1 MELMYNEE
9 KLKDI
14 IRKFETQEIEDTDII
29 NLINEI
35 VASGEQLSFPT
46 SVYDFAST
54 GGPSS
59 LSTLLVPLYLFAS
72 GCNVVDL
79 AVPGRPAGAI
89 DVLAQIDGYDTTPKP
104 NIVCESS
111 TYFHIEAGDKIAP
124 LDKELY
130 QVRKKY
136 NKVNIPNMAIASLL
150 SKKVACGAK
159 IIGLDVRVAIHGNF
173 GVNWNLCRENAIR
186 YNRIA
191 NSYGI
196 RSTCFLS
203 DANSPYQNYIG
214 RGEALIALFNIFNGI
229 CEKRLQEHVDYC
241 ACMAK
246 TLLAENVNI
255 RNGNAIIIDLK
266 KAFEDNLKQQG
277 SCYDNFL
284 EAVERVKKQ
293 SFQTI
298 VAGQNGYIKFNL
310 LSIRDYIVRRQTNVT
325 DVRYPDPCG
334 VVLLV
339 NDGDYIH
346 NDTPIMKTRNIPQK
360 ECENIFYKI
369 IETKVE
375 IDCRKEI
382 V

>member
-1 MELMYNEE
+1 MYNEE
-9 KLKDI
+9 ELKDI
-14 IRKFETQEIEDTDII
+14 IHKFEAQEIDDADII

-35 VASGEQLSFPT
+35 VASGEQLSFPAP
-46 SVYDFAST
+46 VYDFAST

-59 LSTLLVPLYLFAS
+59 LSTLLVPLYLFGS
-72 GCNVVDL
+72 GCNVIDL

-89 DVLAQIDGYDTTPKP
+89 DVLAQIDGYDTTIKP
-104 NIVCESS
+104 NIVCGSN

-130 QVRKKY
+130 QFRKKY

-159 IIGLDVRVAIHGNF
+159 IIGLDIRVAIHGNF
-173 GVNWNLCRENAIR
+173 GVNWDLCRENAKR

-196 RSTCFLS
+196 KSTCFLS

-214 RGEALIALFNIFNGI
+214 RGESLIALSNIFNGI

-241 ACMAK
+241 AGMAE
-246 TLLAENVNI
+246 TILGENANI
-255 RNGNAIIIDLK
+255 RKGNEIVIDIK
-266 KAFEDNLKQQG
+266 KAFEVNLKQQG

-284 EAVERVKKQ
+284 EAVERVQKQ
-293 SFQTI
+293 SYQTI
-298 VAGQNGYIKFNL
+298 VASQSGYIKFNL
-310 LSIRDYIVRRQTNVT
+310 LSIRDYIVRRQMDIT
-325 DVRYPDPCG
+325 DVRYSDPCG

-346 NDTPIMKTRNIPQK
+346 NNAPIMKTRNIPQE

-369 IETKVE
+369 IKTKMEV
-375 IDCRKEI
+375 DCRREI

>member
-1 MELMYNEE
+1 MYNEE
-9 KLKDI
+9 ELKDI
-14 IRKFETQEIEDTDII
+14 IHKFEAQEIGDADII

-35 VASGEQLSFPT
+35 VASGEQLSFPAP
-46 SVYDFAST
+46 VYDFAST

-72 GCNVVDL
+72 GCNVIDL

-89 DVLAQIDGYDTTPKP
+89 DVLAQIDGYDTTIKP
-104 NIVCESS
+104 NIVCGSN

-130 QVRKKY
+130 QFRKKY

-159 IIGLDVRVAIHGNF
+159 IIGLDIRVAIHGNF
-173 GVNWNLCRENAIR
+173 GVNWDLCRENAIR

-196 RSTCFLS
+196 KSTCFLS

-214 RGEALIALFNIFNGI
+214 RGEALIALFNIFSGT

-241 ACMAK
+241 ASMAEE
-246 TLLAENVNI
+246 LIAENANV
-255 RNGNAIIIDLK
+255 REGNAIIIDIK

-277 SCYDNFL
+277 SHYDNFL
-284 EAVERVKKQ
+284 KAVERVKNQ
-293 SFQTI
+293 SYQTI

-310 LSIRDYIVRRQTNVT
+310 LSIRDYIVRRQMNITNI
-325 DVRYPDPCG
+325 RYPDPCG

-346 NDTPIMKTRNIPQK
+346 YNTPIMKTRNIPQ
-360 ECENIFYKI
+360 EDCENIFYKI
-369 IETKVE
+369 IKTKMEV
-375 IDCRKEI
+375 DCRREI

>member
-1 MELMYNEE
+1 MYNEE
-9 KLKDI
+9 ELRDI
-14 IRKFETQEIEDTDII
+14 IHKFETKEVNDTDII
-29 NLINEI
+29 NLINKI
-35 VASGEQLSFPT
+35 VDSGEQLFFPMP
-46 SVYDFAST
+46 VYDFAST

-59 LSTLLVPLYLFAS
+59 LSTLLVPLYLFGS
-72 GCNVVDL
+72 GCNVIDL

-89 DVLAQIDGYDTTPKP
+89 DVLAQIDGYDTTIKP
-104 NIVCESS
+104 NIVCGSN

-130 QVRKKY
+130 QLRKKY

-159 IIGLDVRVAIHGNF
+159 IIGLDIRVAVHGNF
-173 GVNWNLCRENAIR
+173 GVNWDLCRENAIR

-196 RSTCFLS
+196 KSTCFLS

-241 ACMAK
+241 ASMAE
-246 TLLAENVNI
+246 TLLGENANI
-255 RNGNAIIIDLK
+255 RKGNAIIVDIK
-266 KAFEDNLKQQG
+266 KAFEVNLKQQG
-277 SCYDNFL
+277 SSYNNFL

-293 SFQTI
+293 SYQTV
-298 VAGQNGYIKFNL
+298 VAGQSGYIKFNL
-310 LSIRDYIVRRQTNVT
+310 LSIRDYIVRRQMNIT

-339 NDGDYIH
+339 NDGDYI
-346 NDTPIMKTRNIPQK
+346 NYNTPIMKTRNISQE

-369 IETKVE
+369 EETKTE
-375 IDCRKEI
+375 ADCRREI

>member
-1 MELMYNEE
+1 MYNEE
-9 KLKDI
+9 ELKDI
-14 IRKFETQEIEDTDII
+14 IHKFETKEVNDTDII
-29 NLINEI
+29 NLINKI
-35 VASGEQLSFPT
+35 VDSGEQLSFPMP
-46 SVYDFAST
+46 VYDFAST

-59 LSTLLVPLYLFAS
+59 LSTLLVPLYLFGS

-89 DVLAQIDGYDTTPKP
+89 DVLAQIDGYDTTIKP
-104 NIVCESS
+104 NIVCGSN

-130 QVRKKY
+130 QLRKKY

-159 IIGLDVRVAIHGNF
+159 IIGLDIRVAIHGNF
-173 GVNWNLCRENAIR
+173 GVNWELCRENAIR

-196 RSTCFLS
+196 KSTCFLS

-241 ACMAK
+241 ASMAE
-246 TLLAENVNI
+246 TLLGENANI
-255 RNGNAIIIDLK
+255 RKGNAILIDIK
-266 KAFEDNLKQQG
+266 KAFEVNLKHQG

-284 EAVERVKKQ
+284 EAVERVKNQ
-293 SFQTI
+293 SYQTM
-298 VAGQNGYIKFNL
+298 VAGQSGYIKFNL
-310 LSIRDYIVRRQTNVT
+310 LAIRDYIVRRQMDIT

-346 NDTPIMKTRNIPQK
+346 YNTPIMKTRNIPQ
-360 ECENIFYKI
+360 EDCENIFYKI
-369 IETKVE
+369 IKTKMEV
-375 IDCRKEI
+375 DCRREI